1 MSDIAASPLREH
13 TALVVSR
20 LAQLRSR
27 LAAWFWVDGLGRV
40 LWIAVAVFAV
50 DLAIDRFF
58 RMDLPQRVVM
68 LLLMLGLIGYAVY
81 RRLFKPL
88 SATISDD
95 ALALQVEDRNK
106 LLGQGMIS
114 ALQLARLDDHAQR
127 GMSPALVRQTVISG
141 SQAAAAVDFTR
152 VLDQRELR
160 INGFI
165 LLAAAAVLLAGAVG
179 VTQNKLLSIWFN
191 RNLLLGSDV
200 WPQKTY
206 LVVKRAENGQ
216 VKFPRGED
224 WTQVVEVTPDSE
236 VVPENVYIDFRNA
249 RGRNAQAMKKSGD
262 RMFEAVFASVIEPF
276 EFRARGGDAYT
287 PWIRVEL
294 VEQPAVEEL
303 HLEITPPK
311 YTRESVQDLAP
322 GKGPYFVLKGTS
334 LFVSGTVNKPLVR
347 AALAIEGKPL
357 PLALTDAK
365 TGFSGKVSP
374 EQLIAGQYTIE
385 LEDTEGLTSRRPT
398 SFGLRIRTDREP
410 RVRAKLV
417 GVSGMVVPRA
427 MVPAEC
433 RVSDDYAVTQAE
445 VAYVWRDETT
455 QSPTEGKI
463 ELPAAKGLL
472 GQREISF
479 SDVLD
484 LSPLNLPTGTSL
496 NFHVAARDN
505 DDISGPNVGKSSD
518 FLLRIVTEQELQADI
533 LRREKEQR
541 QEMERL
547 LKQQEELLTDC
558 RALQAGLTDAPLASE
573 HKDALMQYQRR
584 QKVIGTNVSAIAER
598 LENIVIEAKNN
609 RLEDPSGNLEKR
621 MREDI
626 IRPMTEIAELAVP
639 DTVQH
644 LDQTRRLG
652 ADVAPRNEALTT
664 AVTRQQEIAE
674 AMREILRHMVK
685 AEGYQEAVNLLYDI
699 QKSQQDVL
707 DRTIKERQERIKGI
721 IEGPKE

>member
-1 MSDIAASPLREH
+1 MSDVAASPLREQ

-40 LWIAVAVFAV
+40 LWTALAVFAV
-50 DLAIDRFF
+50 DLGIDRFF

-68 LLLMLGLIGYAVY
+68 LLLMAVVIGYVIY
-81 RRLFKPL
+81 RRLVKPL
-88 SATISDD
+88 SVTVGDD

-152 VLDQRELR
+152 VLDQREFR

-165 LLAAAAVLLAGAVG
+165 LLTAAAVFLAGAVG
-179 VTQNKLLSIWFN
+179 VVQNPWLSIWFN
-191 RNLLLGSDV
+191 RNVLLGDDV

-224 WTQVVEVTPDSE
+224 WTQVVEVTSESE
-236 VVPENVYIDFRNA
+236 VVPDDVYIDFRRA
-249 RGRNAQAMKKSGD
+249 RNRNSQAMKKTAD
-262 RMFEAVFASVIEPF
+262 RSFEAVFASVIEPF

-311 YTRESVQDLAP
+311 YTGESVQDLAP

-334 LFVSGTVNKPLVR
+334 LFIRGTVNKPLTR
-347 AALAIEGKPL
+347 ASLAIEGKLL
-357 PLALTDAK
+357 PLELTAAK
-365 TGFSGKVSP
+365 TGFTGNVPP
-374 EQLIAGQYTIE
+374 EQLVAGHYTVE
-385 LEDTEGLTSRRPT
+385 LEDTEGLASRRPT

-427 MVPAEC
+427 MVPLEC
-433 RVSDDYAVTQAE
+433 RVSDDFAVMAAE
-445 VAYVWRDETT
+445 VAYTWRDEMA
-455 QSPTEGKI
+455 QMPQEGRI
-463 ELPAAKGLL
+463 ELPAAKETL
-472 GQREISF
+472 GQRELSF
-479 SDVLD
+479 ADVLD
-484 LSPLNLPTGTSL
+484 LSALNLPTGTSL

-518 FLLRIVTEQELQADI
+518 FLLRIVTEQELQNDI

-547 LKQQEELLTDC
+547 LKQQEDLRTDC
-558 RALQAGLTDAPLASE
+558 QALQAGLTDAPLATE
-573 HKDALMQYQRR
+573 HKDLLMQYQRR

-652 ADVAPRNEALTT
+652 AEVAPRNEALST
-664 AVTRQQEIAE
+664 AVTRQKEIAD

-685 AEGYQEAVNLLYDI
+685 AEGYQEAVNLLYEI

-707 DRTIKERQERIKGI
+707 DRTMKERQERIKGI
-721 IEGPKE
+721 IEGKE